1 MHGMTIQ
8 VNLTKRVL
16 IRSPAGSG
24 LRYCPVVVAK
34 NGRVKPDVIWVNDAE
49 ERHPE
54 GAYYIEWYE
63 GTKRKRLSVGKDAAQ
78 AHNCRLRKQAELNA
92 IAQGVPLASVVTE
105 STEPG
110 RTIDTAVSN
119 FLKETRLTKKPKT
132 LAAYTTALS
141 YFKESLHPSKTHLE
155 DIDRLDMLNFSAFL
169 REQKKQSPRS
179 CWNKFSNVRSF
190 LKAQDI
196 KGIVKPGDWPRY
208 PEEEPEVYDKQEL
221 EKLFAACDPQERLY
235 FRFFLM
241 TGMREQEM
249 MYTTW
254 TDVDFVQGVVTVR
267 WKQEYGFSPKNYKE
281 REIPVPSKLLEEL
294 KTAKEKAKGCPL
306 VFPTAGCKPK
316 FDFLDVLKKVAKE
329 AKLNPDH
336 FWLHKFRA
344 TFATWHLQAG
354 VDLRTVQK
362 WLGHTDMES
371 TMRYLKGARSETMRE
386 KVEATFA

>member
-1 MHGMTIQ
+1 MHGMPIQ

-16 IRSPAGSG
+16 TSSG

-34 NGRVKPDVIWVNDAE
+34 NGRVKPDLVWANDAE
-49 ERHPE
+49 ERHTD
-54 GAYYIEWYE
+54 GAYYIEWYSE
-63 GTKRKRLSVGKDAAQ
+63 GKRKRLSVGKDAAQ
-78 AHNCRLRKQAELNA
+78 AQAMRLRKQAELNA
-92 IAQGVPLASVVTE
+92 VAQGVPLASVIPE
-105 STEPG
+105 TEPG
-110 RTIDTAVSN
+110 NTIATAIAR
-119 FLKETRLTKKPKT
+119 FLEETELTKKPKT

-141 YFKESLHPSKTHLE
+141 YFRESLHPSKTHLE
-155 DIDRLDMLNFSAFL
+155 DIDRLDMLKFTAFL
-169 REQKKQSPRS
+169 KDEKKQSPRS
-179 CWNKFSNVRSF
+179 CWNKFSNVMSF
-190 LKAQDI
+190 LKAQGI
-196 KGIVKPGDWPRY
+196 SGIVRRGDWPKY
-208 PEEEPEVYDKQEL
+208 TEEEPEVYDKGEL
-221 EKLFAACDPQERLY
+221 DKLFAACDPQERLY
-235 FRFFLM
+235 FQFFLM

-254 TDVDFVQGVVTVR
+254 ADVDFVQGVVTVR

-281 REIPVPSKLLEEL
+281 REIPVPSRLLDDL
-294 KTAKEKAKGCPL
+294 KAARAKAKGCPL
-306 VFPTAGCKPK
+306 LFPTAGCKPK

-371 TMRYLKGARSETMRE
+371 TLRYLKAARSQHVRE

>member
-16 IRSPAGSG
+16 TGSG

-49 ERHPE
+49 ERHIE
-54 GAYYIEWYE
+54 GAYYIEWYSDNN
-63 GTKRKRLSVGKDAAQ
+63 RKRLSVGKDAAQ
-78 AHNCRLRKQAELNA
+78 AQAMRLRKQAELNA
-92 IAQGVPLASVVTE
+92 VAQGVPLASVVP
-105 STEPG
+105 TEPG
-110 RTIDTAVSN
+110 NTIATAIAR
-119 FLKETRLTKKPKT
+119 FLEETRLTKKPKT

-141 YFKESLHPSKTHLE
+141 YFRQSLHPSKTHLE
-155 DIDRLDMLNFSAFL
+155 DIDRLDMLKFTAFL
-169 REQKKQSPRS
+169 KEEKKQSPRS
-179 CWNKFSNVRSF
+179 CWNKFSNVMSF
-190 LKAQDI
+190 LKAQGI
-196 KGIVKPGDWPRY
+196 SGIVKRGDWPKY
-208 PEEEPEVYDKQEL
+208 TEEEPEVYDKQEL

-235 FRFFLM
+235 FQFFLM

-254 TDVDFVQGVVTVR
+254 ADVDFAQGVITVR

-281 REIPVPSKLLEEL
+281 REIPVPSKLLDEL
-294 KTAKEKAKGCPL
+294 KAAKAKSKGCPL
-306 VFPTAGCKPK
+306 LFPTAGCKPK
-316 FDFLDVLKKVAKE
+316 FDFLDVLKKVAKD
-329 AKLNPDH
+329 AKLNPNH

-371 TMRYLKGARSETMRE
+371 TLRYLKAARSQHVRD